1 LKKTYLIPF
10 LVILLS
16 ILFTSCSIFETSD
29 YDKNANANDKGEL
42 DPQVLI
48 NNLMEEAR
56 LEYIDALANQS
67 LGYIPEAIEAYEGSL
82 SKINRLSYFPNI
94 ENNDTYNE
102 LESTIIEDYQKF
114 VDSLKV
120 IPEGASISALEEWS
134 NNQIP
139 EFIPEEIS
147 VEQDSLNSAVSGMIV
162 VGDFPLEVNTYVEQY
177 IEYFTGRGRKY
188 MQAWLERSGKYFPM
202 MAKIFEEEKVPQQL
216 IFLSMAESG
225 LNPTVRSWARAV
237 GLWQF
242 MKATGSYY
250 DLKTDYYV
258 DERRNPVKASRA
270 AAQHLRDLYRSVD
283 DWYGAIASYNCGE
296 GRVKRAIQKAG
307 SNNFWKYRRFLPEET
322 RNYVPQYIAV
332 TLIGSNPSQYG
343 FENIRYQ
350 VAIETKTYIINEPI
364 NLSVLAKCA
373 GIDDKLMAEL
383 NSELTQHHTPP
394 NYGGYPLQIPSISYD
409 YFVKNLQNIPDDAKS
424 QYITHTVS
432 KGETLAGIALNYKID
447 KNQLAKVNDISS
459 NTRLKAKQKLK
470 VPVAIFDVSDF
481 ILDTDEM
488 PAIDQL
494 TFYEDNA
501 PYQLQVNENNDIDKY
516 KRIYDDNKKDSIAVI
531 VPDGKELVNYTVKNS
546 DNLVNIS
553 EIFNV
558 RVSELRNWNNI
569 PYTSSIYVGQKL
581 DIYVDKEQ
589 KDYFATIDKLDRTQ
603 KLSAINKNTTEEWIK
618 YKVRSGETLS
628 GIALKYNT
636 SVSEIKKWNK
646 LKSNRI
652 NAGKRIRIFTGSSK
666 SSENYAQNTNSSNNK
681 VTKVDEIITYKVRK
695 GDTLGKIALKH
706 GVSIKQIQ
714 KWNKLRNSN
723 ITVGKRL
730 KIHTQTYSYSNEELA
745 DNESST
751 TNYKIKHGDTLGQI
765 AEKFKMTTA
774 KLKSMNNLT
783 SNSIVAGTVL
793 KVKDDGSNSSNR
805 SRNSENDS
813 DDIVN
818 SIYVVKNGDTL
829 GQIAEKFGMT
839 TANLKSINNLTSN
852 SISVG
857 KKLKVKDSGS
867 NYSDNSESE
876 VETENSI
883 YIVKNG
889 DTLGQIAEKFGMTT
903 ANLKAIN
910 NLTSNSIVAG
920 KSLKVKDDGSNSS
933 NRSRNTEND
942 SDDTENS
949 VYVVKN
955 GDTLGQIAE
964 KFGMTTATL
973 KSINNLTSNSI
984 SVGKKLTVSGSGENN
999 TKSENVERRTTE
1011 SEKTTYVVKN
1021 GDTIGQ
1027 IAENH
1032 SVSSQNIRDWNNIS
1046 GNKIK
1051 VGQKLAIYSGNSESI
1066 STSKSSKNTGNSI
1079 IHKVKEGESL
1089 WTIARHYDIHIKD
1102 IMEWNNLA
1110 SDKIRPGIDL
1120 KIMN

>member
-1 LKKTYLIPF
+1 M
-10 LVILLS
+10 
-16 ILFTSCSIFETSD
+16 FTSCSIFETSD
-29 YDKNANANDKGEL
+29 YNKNANANDKGEL

-67 LGYIPEAIEAYEGSL
+67 LGYVPEAIEAYEGSL

-114 VDSLKV
+114 IDSLKV
-120 IPEGASISALEEWS
+120 IPEGASISALDEWL

-139 EFIPEEIS
+139 EFIPEEIT

-162 VGDFPLEVNTYVEQY
+162 VGDFPLEVNSYVEQY

-202 MAKIFEEEKVPQQL
+202 MAKIFNEEKVPQQL

-283 DWYGAIASYNCGE
+283 DWYGAIAAYNCGE

-332 TLIGSNPSQYG
+332 TLIGSNPVQYG

-350 VAIETKTYIINEPI
+350 VAIETTTYIINEPI
-364 NLSVLAKCA
+364 DLTVLAKCA
-373 GIDDKLMAEL
+373 GIDDKLMTEL

-394 NYGGYPLQIPSISYD
+394 NYGGYPLRIPAISYD
-409 YFVKNLQNIPDDAKS
+409 YFVKNLRNIPDEAKS
-424 QYITHTVS
+424 QYITHTVV
-432 KGETLAGIALNYKID
+432 KGETLAEIASNYKID
-447 KNQLAKVNDISS
+447 KSHLAKANDISVNS
-459 NTRLKAKQKLK
+459 RLKVKQKLK
-470 VPVAIFDVSDF
+470 VPIAIFDVSDF
-481 ILDTDEM
+481 ILDADEM

-501 PYQLQVNENNDIDKY
+501 PYQLQVNENSNIDKY
-516 KRIYDDNKKDSIAVI
+516 KRVYEESHDSIDVI
-531 VPDGKELVNYTVKNS
+531 IPEGKELVNYTVKNS

-553 EIFNV
+553 EMFNI

-581 DIYVDKEQ
+581 NIYVDKDQ
-589 KDYFATIDKLDRTQ
+589 KEYFASIDKLDRSQ
-603 KLSAINKNTTEEWIK
+603 KLSAINKNVNDEWIK

-628 GIALKYNT
+628 SIAHKYNT

-652 NAGKRIRIFTGSSK
+652 NAGKRIRIYTGSSK
-666 SSENYAQNTNSSNNK
+666 PSENYAQNNSSSNTR
-681 VTKVDEIITYKVRK
+681 VSKVDEVITYKVKK

-745 DNESST
+745 DNESGT
-751 TNYKIKHGDTLGQI
+751 TNYKIKPGDTLGQI
-765 AEKFKMTTA
+765 AEKFKMSTA
-774 KLKSMNNLT
+774 KLKSLNNLT
-783 SNSIVAGTVL
+783 SNSIVAGTIL

-805 SRNSENDS
+805 RRNTENDS
-813 DDIVN
+813 DDSEN

-829 GQIAEKFGMT
+829 GQIAEKFGMS
-839 TANLKSINNLTSN
+839 TATLKS
-852 SISVG
+852 
-857 KKLKVKDSGS
+857 
-867 NYSDNSESE
+867 
-876 VETENSI
+876 
-883 YIVKNG
+883 
-889 DTLGQIAEKFGMTT
+889 
-903 ANLKAIN
+903 IN

-933 NRSRNTEND
+933 RNTEND
-942 SDDTENS
+942 TDDTDNS
-949 VYVVKN
+949 IYVVKK

-964 KFGMTTATL
+964 KFGMSTANL
-973 KSINNLTSNSI
+973 KSINNLASNSI
-984 SVGKKLTVSGSGENN
+984 SVGKKLTVSGSIENN
-999 TKSENVERRTTE
+999 NKSENVERRATE
-1011 SEKTTYVVKN
+1011 NEKITYVVKN
-1021 GDTIGQ
+1021 GDTIGK

-1032 SVSSQNIRDWNNIS
+1032 SVSTQSIRDWNNIS

-1051 VGQKLAIYSGNSESI
+1051 IGQKLAIYSGNSGNTSAPKN
-1066 STSKSSKNTGNSI
+1066 SKSTGNSI